1 MNLILAHQYIDQL
14 DEKIKEA
21 IFGNVG
27 TIISF
32 RVGTEDAKI
41 LAREFYP
48 VFSEEDLVN
57 LPNYHIYL
65 KLMVNGVTSRPF
77 SAVTL
82 PPPERERSYKEE
94 IVELTRKRY
103 AKSRKEVEKEILCDP
118 QSGQYFL
125 I

>member
-1 MNLILAHQYIDQL
+1 MR
-14 DEKIKEA
+14 KIKEA

-32 RVGTEDAKI
+32 RVGAEDAKY

-48 VFSEEDLVN
+48 VFSEKDLVS

-82 PPPERERSYKEE
+82 PPPEKERSYKRE
-94 IVELTRKRY
+94 ITELSRKGY
-103 AKSRKEVEKEILCDP
+103 ARPRKEVEKEILCDP

>member
-1 MNLILAHQYIDQL
+1 MPTNTLTSLMR
-14 DEKIKEA
+14 KIKEA

-32 RVGTEDAKI
+32 RVGAEDAKHF
-41 LAREFYP
+41 AREFYP
-48 VFSEEDLVN
+48 VFKEIDLIN

-103 AKSRKEVEKEILCDP
+103 ARPRKEVEKEILLHP
-118 QSGQYFL
+118 ENGQYPL